1 MEYDRAVCFHP
12 VLLSVT
18 YTLGHIMR
26 NARLDELQVESIG
39 GGNFNSLR
47 HADDTTQMAESKEEL
62 KSLLTGKNESERA
75 GLRLN

>member
-26 NARLDELQVESIG
+26 NAWLAELQDGVKIG
-39 GGNFNSLR
+39 GRNINNLR
-47 HADDTTQMAESKEEL
+47 NADDTTNGRKQRGPKEPLGECE
-62 KSLLTGKNESERA
+62 GGE
-75 GLRLN
+75 